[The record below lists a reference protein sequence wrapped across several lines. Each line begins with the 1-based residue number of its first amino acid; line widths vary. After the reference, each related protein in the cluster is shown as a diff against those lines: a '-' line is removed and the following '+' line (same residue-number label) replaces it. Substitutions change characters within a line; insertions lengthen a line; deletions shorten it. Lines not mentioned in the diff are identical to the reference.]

1 MAMSFDSCSSEGDS
15 GDRNQSPTGNT
26 PISGTK
32 QPYRDAKTFRDLEG
46 TLWIVHEV
54 AGEALGGGARSL
66 LLVSAQQVRRV
77 SAYPAEWTSLSPR
90 ALLELPYT
98 SL

>member
-1 MAMSFDSCSSEGDS
+1 MVSDANSSRSSSS
-15 GDRNQSPTGNT
+15 GESEHAPTGNT
-26 PISGTK
+26 PISGTS
-32 QPYRDAKTFRDLEG
+32 QPYVDAKTFRDLEG

-54 AGEALGGGARSL
+54 AGEALGGGPTSL
-66 LLVSAQQVRRV
+66 LLVSPRQLRRV
-77 SAYPAEWTSLSPR
+77 SAYPAEWPNLSPR